1 MRYGGRA
8 AAESRPKI
16 APPGSRSGGSPPHAG
31 VASGKGCFI
40 FPAVGLLLI
49 LASIH
54 NYSLKN
60 SFANS

>member
-16 APPGSRSGGSPPHAG
+16 APRGHGQGVVPPHAG
-31 VASGKGCFI
+31 VPSGKGCFI